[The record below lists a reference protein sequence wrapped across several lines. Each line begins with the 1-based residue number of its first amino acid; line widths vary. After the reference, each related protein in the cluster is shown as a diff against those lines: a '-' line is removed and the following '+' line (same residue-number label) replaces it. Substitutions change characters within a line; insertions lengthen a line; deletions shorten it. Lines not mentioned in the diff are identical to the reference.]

1 MNPSGQ
7 TGRLVVLLS
16 LFLLTGTA
24 QAQRLVGVVIGVHD
38 GDTLT
43 LLTDDRQTL
52 KVRLA
57 KIDAP
62 ELSQAYGQAA
72 KHGLS
77 DTTYRRRVTV
87 EYTQQDRYGRL
98 IGHVDV
104 GGQDVNLAQVAKG
117 LAWVY
122 RQYSNDPVFLQAE
135 RTAQASHLG
144 LWQDPNPIAPW
155 EFRHAEDAR

>member
-16 LFLLTGTA
+16 LFLLAGTA
-24 QAQRLVGVVIGVHD
+24 QAQRLLGVVIGVHD

-87 EYTQQDRYGRL
+87 EYTSKTATAAL
-98 IGHVDV
+98 
-104 GGQDVNLAQVAKG
+104 LATSTWAV
-117 LAWVY
+117 
-122 RQYSNDPVFLQAE
+122 
-135 RTAQASHLG
+135 RTLTWHK
-144 LWQDPNPIAPW
+144 
-155 EFRHAEDAR
+155 